1 MIFNVLSSL
10 ISEAFKHPFNILK
23 LINTN
28 LRFNCK
34 FISHSFDQ
42 NALRSFFMKL
52 PLLDAIVF
60 FVLITG
66 NVAFG
71 ASFFFRNKTSAQFTT
86 GRGKIP
92 AWVVGMSIFATFV
105 SSISFLALP
114 GKAYMTNWN
123 AFVFSLSIPIASFAA
138 VKFFVPLYRDT
149 GSISAYYYLEIR
161 FGAWARMYASI
172 CYILTQLMRIGAILL
187 LLALPVNA
195 LFGWDVK
202 TVIIIT
208 GLAVILYSMLGGIQ
222 AVIWTDTIQGIIL
235 IAGALIC
242 AIILTFSMPRGVH
255 QLFEIASAN
264 NKFSL
269 GSFGPGLRDSTFWV
283 VLIYGLFINLQ
294 NYGIDQNYIQRYMT
308 AGSDKEA
315 KSSALFGSLLYIPV
329 SLLFFYIGT
338 ALFAYYTATPD
349 LLPDELRLAGTGD
362 KVFPYF
368 IATGLPVGLTGL
380 LIAAI
385 FSAGMSTVSTSLNS
399 SATIILS
406 DFYKRYFNKKAD
418 EKSSMRVLHITSF
431 ATGILGIGI
440 ALLLVGVESVLDA
453 WWALASIFSGGMLG
467 LFLLG
472 FISKTARKSD
482 AVIGV
487 IIGVLLIT
495 WMSLSP
501 VYFTEGKLLAF
512 RSQFHSNLTIVFG
525 TTIIFLTG
533 FILSNLFRNKK

>member
-1 MIFNVLSSL
+1 
-10 ISEAFKHPFNILK
+10 
-23 LINTN
+23 
-28 LRFNCK
+28 
-34 FISHSFDQ
+34 
-42 NALRSFFMKL
+42 MKL
-52 PLLDAIVF
+52 SLLDAIVF
-60 FVLITG
+60 FILVFG

-71 ASFFFRNKTSAQFTT
+71 ATFFYRNKTSAQFTT
-86 GRGKIP
+86 GGGKIP

-123 AFVFSLSIPIASFAA
+123 AFVFSLSIPLASFAA
-138 VKFFVPLYRDT
+138 VKFFVPLYREV
-149 GSISAYYYLEIR
+149 GNVSAYYYLELR
-161 FGAWARMYASI
+161 FGAWARMYASV
-172 CYILTQLMRIGAILL
+172 CYILTQLMRTGAILL

-202 TVIIIT
+202 TMIIIT

-235 IAGALIC
+235 IAGAVIC
-242 AIILTFSMPRGVH
+242 ALFLTFSMPGGARQV
-255 QLFEIASAN
+255 FEIASAN

-269 GSFGPGLRDSTFWV
+269 GSFWPSLRDSTFWV

-294 NYGIDQNYIQRYMT
+294 NYGIDQNYVQRYMT
-308 AGSDKEA
+308 TGSEKEA

-329 SLLFFYIGT
+329 SLVFFYIGT
-338 ALFAYYTATPD
+338 ALFAYYTGKPD
-349 LLPDELRLAGTGD
+349 LLPDELKVPGAGD

-368 IATGLPVGLTGL
+368 IATGLPAGLTGL

-406 DFYKRYFNKKAD
+406 DYYKRYFNKEAD
-418 EKSSMRVLHITSF
+418 EKSSMRVLHISSF
-431 ATGILGIGI
+431 ITGILGIGI
-440 ALLLVGVESVLDA
+440 ALMLVGVESLLDA
-453 WWALASIFSGGMLG
+453 WWSLASIFSGGMLG

-472 FISKTARKSD
+472 YISKKARKTD

-501 VYFTEGKLLAF
+501 IYFTEGKMLAF
-512 RSQFHSNLTIVFG
+512 RSPFHSNLTIVFG
-525 TTIIFLTG
+525 TITIFLVG
-533 FILSNLFRNKK
+533 FLLGKLFHPNPLKGA